1 MMAEALANGKKE
13 KNIEEVEFAKFKAFC
28 EDVISDTTKSIEEAT
43 AKIEQ
48 LNADIPKAESD
59 AKILGEEV
67 TALEAQ
73 VAQEESELAEATAIR
88 KKEKEDYDASH
99 LDYSESIDA
108 IERAIAVLKKRQADI
123 PQSLLQLNNDP
134 KIPAKAKALVA
145 SMMQVQQNLKD
156 QESSLESFK
165 DVLAAPEAN
174 AYEFQSGG
182 VVTMLEKL
190 LHKFEDELFAVEKA
204 EMNAVANY
212 EMLAQKLTA
221 LIRDAKDGIA
231 KKTAEKASKLEF
243 APECKGELETTSA
256 T

>member
-1 MMAEALANGKKE
+1 MASLVLQMAPPAACTRVNLNNRAKVTPIQKVLEMMGDALAKGKKE

-48 LNADIPKAESD
+48 LNADILKAESD

-108 IERAIAVLKKRQADI
+108 IERAIA
-123 PQSLLQLNNDP
+123 
-134 KIPAKAKALVA
+134 
-145 SMMQVQQNLKD
+145 
-156 QESSLESFK
+156 
-165 DVLAAPEAN
+165 
-174 AYEFQSGG
+174 
-182 VVTMLEKL
+182 
-190 LHKFEDELFAVEKA
+190 
-204 EMNAVANY
+204 
-212 EMLAQKLTA
+212 
-221 LIRDAKDGIA
+221 
-231 KKTAEKASKLEF
+231 
-243 APECKGELETTSA
+243 
-256 T
+256 